1 MASPVDTSVKFFSS
15 ALMANAPVLNG
26 VAGAL
31 IALLDAVLVNGFDT
45 KSLTGL
51 TVAAGVATAAF
62 SGTHSAVED
71 SVILVAGVSGGPTGY
86 AGLNG
91 EQKVTAAALGSVK
104 FATTLPDGT
113 YTGTM
118 TIKMAPAGWEKVYSG
133 TNLAAYRSLDLTST
147 RMFLRVDDT
156 NAQFARVVGYEA
168 MTDVNTG
175 TNPFPT
181 TAQMSGGGY
190 WPKSVNSNSTAV
202 DWQVFA
208 DAKMFYYI
216 PVAGRSTQAT
226 YLTGV
231 CRGFGDLVPL
241 RGAGDP
247 YLCCLNYSATASVG
261 SQLENGLET
270 NSASQT
276 AVARGLSGLGGSA
289 LHFSAAYM
297 GAPATTE
304 YSGNTA
310 RFGSF
315 PGDVDGGL
323 YLSKKVLCPTGQTY
337 PRAELPGALHMAQ
350 SLGFDT
356 FKANTAIPGT
366 RDFAGRRLVAAV
378 TSASG
383 ATFSQVSSA
392 SNSGVMFFDKT
403 GPWR

>member
-1 MASPVDTSVKFFSS
+1 
-15 ALMANAPVLNG
+15 VLNG

-31 IALLDAVLVNGFDT
+31 IALLDAVLVQGFDT
-45 KSLTGL
+45 KSLTSL

-62 SGTHSAVED
+62 SGTHSAQED
-71 SVILVAGVSGGPTGY
+71 AVILVAGVTGGPTGY

-118 TIKMAPAGWEKVYSG
+118 TIKMAPAGWEKVYTG
-133 TNLAAYRSLDLTST
+133 TNLAVYRSLDLTST

-175 TNPFPT
+175 TNPFPS

-190 WPKSVNSNSTAV
+190 WPKSVNSNTTAV

-208 DAKMFYYI
+208 DSKMFYYI
-216 PVAGRSTQAT
+216 PVSGRSSQAN
-226 YLTGV
+226 YLIGV
-231 CRGFGDLVPL
+231 CRGFGDPIPL
-241 RGAGDP
+241 RATPDP
-247 YLCCLNYSATASVG
+247 YLCCLNYSVTASTPSMCDQG
-261 SQLENGLET
+261 FET
-270 NSASQT
+270 NATSQT
-276 AVARGLSGLGGSA
+276 AIARNLTGLGTST
-289 LHFSAAYM
+289 LHFSQAYM
-297 GAPATTE
+297 GAPISSEA
-304 YSGNTA
+304 SGVTN

-323 YLSKKVLCPTGQTY
+323 YLCKKVLIPTSFTY
-337 PRAELPGALHMAQ
+337 PRAELPGALHMPQ

-356 FKANTAIPGT
+356 FKANTVIPGT
-366 RDFAGRRLVAAV
+366 RDFAGRRLISAV
-378 TSASG
+378 TAASSQ
-383 ATFSQVSSA
+383 TFTSVASSGTA
-392 SNSGVMFFDKT
+392 GVMFFDKT